1 MATLR
6 EERGRA
12 DLTQTALARQVGLNQ
27 RTISNYESGRRVPS
41 VRRAREIEDA
51 LGVAPG
57 SIDWPRPNG
66 EAGG

>member
-6 EERGRA
+6 EERERA
-12 DLTQTALARQVGLNQ
+12 DLTQTDLARQVGLNQ

-41 VRRAREIEDA
+41 VRRAREIETA

-57 SIDWPRPNG
+57 SIDWPRPDYDT
-66 EAGG
+66 A